1 MCIFFKSLYFQMR
14 ACERVSSH
22 LHLIAD
28 EAAVAAEFRFRFYSP
43 SSADLRQWSVW
54 ASMPLKTFFGL
65 VHAKKGHFV
74 LQERE
79 NKQKCARQW
88 QRWHSIFDCSEE
100 ESGKKNKDFGD
111 SWHNTHT
118 HACTRARARA
128 HTCFLGIGCF
138 WESEVMFL
146 VPSRKRATLQ
156 VPFQLSLRDR

>member
-1 MCIFFKSLYFQMR
+1 MH

-28 EAAVAAEFRFRFYSP
+28 EAAVAAEFRFRFYSS

-54 ASMPLKTFFGL
+54 ASMPLKTFFLLL
-65 VHAKKGHFV
+65 VHVKKEHFV

-79 NKQKCARQW
+79 NKQKCARRW

-118 HACTRARARA
+118 HMHMRAGASA
-128 HTCFLGIGCF
+128 HLLPRYWLLLGVRGYVFGPIEEKGNITSPVSIKSERQIGLHYCLG
-138 WESEVMFL
+138 E
-146 VPSRKRATLQ
+146 
-156 VPFQLSLRDR
+156 